1 MTTAPAP
8 NAVFVFGSQNPVDLL
23 SNAASVTRFLAE
35 VAPFVIE
42 SPQSGV
48 YMSEAGINGL
58 VLILLAVE
66 NTINEAANRL

>member
-1 MTTAPAP
+1 MNTPTFAHDKAD
-8 NAVFVFGSQNPVDLL
+8 PVGILE
-23 SNAASVTRFLAE
+23 NAANVTRFLAE

-42 SPQSGV
+42 SPQAGAYV
-48 YMSEAGINGL
+48 SEAGINGL